1 MNAPGSHTAV
11 SAPVAERISLGA
23 GAFLMRGF
31 AVACDA
37 RLVSD
42 LRRVLEEAPCRHM
55 VTPGGFR
62 MTVAMSNCGALGWVS
77 DEAGYRYDGVDPGSA
92 RRWPPLP
99 ASFLELAQ
107 RAADRAGYCDFVAD
121 ACLISRYE
129 PGARLTLHQDR
140 DERELDWPIVSVSLG
155 LPAVF
160 LLGGTKRSVKA
171 ARIPVAHGDV
181 VIWGGPSRL
190 RYHGV
195 LSLADGSHPLTGRYR
210 FNLSLRRAGISQR
223 PQNP

>member
-1 MNAPGSHTAV
+1 MP
-11 SAPVAERISLGA
+11 
-23 GAFLMRGF
+23 
-31 AVACDA
+31 
-37 RLVSD
+37 
-42 LRRVLEEAPCRHM
+42 
-55 VTPGGFR
+55 
-62 MTVAMSNCGALGWVS
+62 AL
-77 DEAGYRYDGVDPGSA
+77 
-92 RRWPPLP
+92 
-99 ASFLELAQ
+99 FLELAQ
-107 RAADRAGYCDFVAD
+107 TAADRAGYCDFVPD

-195 LSLADGSHPLTGRYR
+195 LNLADGSHPLTGRYR
-210 FNLSLRRAGISQR
+210 FNLSLRRAGIS
-223 PQNP
+223 PAA